1 MQRREEEESL
11 RTHVADEAQPPGFAH
26 PPPCPTLPQ
35 RLHTSSIC
43 VETPY
48 RPTMSVLCVS
58 MVIYSFTNVLRTY
71 STHPPTLQHALDTY
85 SSLMVY
91 KTCLRLQGT
100 LRARATHRAHHAPR
114 GISGSATSIQHTS
127 SNLNHGVQQHIT
139 RLQYVVFY
147 TLYLPNKRRSYVCL
161 NYQQT
166 ALTD

>member
-1 MQRREEEESL
+1 MRL
-11 RTHVADEAQPPGFAH
+11 NYPVCLPHPLPNVATTLAH
-26 PPPCPTLPQ
+26 LINM
-35 RLHTSSIC
+35 RA
-43 VETPY
+43 TPY

-71 STHPPTLQHALDTY
+71 STHPPTLQRALDTY

-100 LRARATHRAHHAPR
+100 LRARATHCAHHAPR

-139 RLQYVVFY
+139 HVQYVVFY
-147 TLYLPNKRRSYVCL
+147 TLYLPNKRRKKTCHYHLS
-161 NYQQT
+161 T
-166 ALTD
+166 